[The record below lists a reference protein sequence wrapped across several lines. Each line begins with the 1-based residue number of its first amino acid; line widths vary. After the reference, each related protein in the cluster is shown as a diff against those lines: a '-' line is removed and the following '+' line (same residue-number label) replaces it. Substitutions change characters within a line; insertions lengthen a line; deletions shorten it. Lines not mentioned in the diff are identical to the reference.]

1 MTSNDEMPRIG
12 LGTNRLTNTPEHVA
26 LIREAVAAGIRHI
39 DTAFLYTGGDSETA
53 IGAAGVSGRDGTVI
67 ATKGGYHPGE
77 GAPDVLSAQIEDS
90 LRRLNADTIELY
102 YLHRVDPQTPLEASL
117 ATIAEHRDRG
127 TIRHVGLSQVGV
139 EQIKRAREIVPITA
153 VQNHFSLSERKYEDV
168 VDHCTREGITFV
180 PFYPLKGGAGPA
192 LAEIAQRHQATERQI
207 ALAWLLKRSPLML
220 PIPGT
225 LSADHVRENLAALQ
239 IELSDD
245 EFDALQ
251 AR

>member
-1 MTSNDEMPRIG
+1 MTSKDETPRIG

-39 DTAFLYTGGDSETA
+39 DTAHLYTGGDSETA
-53 IGAAGVSGRDGTVI
+53 IGAAGVSGQDGTVI

-77 GAPDVLSAQIEDS
+77 GAPDVLSAQIQDS
-90 LRRLNADTIELY
+90 LRQLNTDTIELY

-127 TIRHVGLSQVGV
+127 AIRHVGLSQVGV
-139 EQIKRAREIVPITA
+139 EQIERAREIVPITA
-153 VQNHFSLSERKYEDV
+153 VQNDFSLSERKYEDV

-225 LSADHVRENLAALQ
+225 LSLDHVRENLAALE